1 MIEPKRLQMNQ
12 EDVVQALG
20 RFPPFVLDPHPSLG
34 RFPPFVLDPHTSS
47 GRFPPFVLDPPPLI
61 VHCLGAFTA
70 GQMGCPWA
78 TFPALLPP
86 ARGPGG
92 RGAGQGEGGGDPV
105 WG

>member
-12 EDVVQALG
+12 EDVVQALGRFPPFVLDPHPSLG

-61 VHCLGAFTA
+61 VHCLGAFTT

-86 ARGPGG
+86 PKGP
-92 RGAGQGEGGGDPV
+92 
-105 WG
+105 